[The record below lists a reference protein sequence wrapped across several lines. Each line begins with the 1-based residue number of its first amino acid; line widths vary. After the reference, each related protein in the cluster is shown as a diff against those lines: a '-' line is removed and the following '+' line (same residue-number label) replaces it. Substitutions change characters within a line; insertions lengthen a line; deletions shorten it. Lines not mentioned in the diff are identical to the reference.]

1 MRLKIIFQNT
11 ICILAFFWPVFSQA
25 QTKIMEYNTGITIDP
40 TFRYMDGAF
49 SATPIGVDFLAVPV
63 RRPEGGK
70 SVYIL
75 DLKKKSLAI
84 KFDSPGASYE
94 VQPSATTVWF
104 CLQTEV
110 EDLATISLYSFNKKN
125 RSWNLVPDLTPEV
138 TTGYATTPSIPVLSG
153 CVVNSVSR
161 SGILCLAV
169 YKY

>member
-1 MRLKIIFQNT
+1 MRNKSIILV
-11 ICILAFFWPVFSQA
+11 CCLILFGISSGAQA

-40 TFRYMDGAF
+40 TFKYMDGAF
-49 SATPIGVDFLAVPV
+49 SATPIGVDFLVVPV

-94 VQPSATTVWF
+94 VQPSATTAWF

-110 EDLATISLYSFNKKN
+110 EDLDNISLYSFNKKN
-125 RSWNLVPDLTPEV
+125 RSWNLVPNLTPEV
-138 TTGYATTPSIPVLSG
+138 TTGYATTPSLPVLSG
-153 CVVNSVSR
+153 CFVNSVDR